1 MSSILTTCPD
11 ASRLAAWIDGQANA
25 AEREALLAHSLTC
38 PACSELVADVLA
50 AQRQAKGAGGKARR
64 GFLRGW
70 VAAAALLVASTG
82 ALALWLS
89 RDVGADSYR
98 QALAAALQP
107 SASADAAL
115 RFHPPSTVSTAGL
128 PQPRVLRGGPE
139 SGPCAPRTPCGEALA
154 KALERAG
161 SPLRL
166 KLDPEA
172 AQIFLASSALNP
184 ETAYEAKDIIESH
197 GWATSS
203 DARLRVA
210 ACLVLALT
218 GTDRYHREIEATVA
232 AVDPSELED
241 VATLYN
247 LAQLAAHVGD
257 RSRQCRALR
266 AYLARAPASAW
277 QEEARRRSETCGP
290 G

>member
-1 MSSILTTCPD
+1 MNSTLKTCPD
-11 ASRLAAWIDGQANA
+11 ASRLAAWIDGRAS
-25 AEREALLAHSLTC
+25 AEERQALLAHSLTC

-50 AQRQAKGAGGKARR
+50 AQRQTTAQERGRPIFRR
-64 GFLRGW
+64 AW
-70 VAAAALLVASTG
+70 AAAAALLVAGTG
-82 ALALWLS
+82 SFAFWLS

-107 SASADAAL
+107 SAAATAAL
-115 RFHPPSTVSTAGL
+115 NFHPPSSVSTAGL

-139 SGPCAPRTPCGEALA
+139 SGPCAPQTPCGEALE
-154 KALERAG
+154 KALDRAG

-172 AQIFLASSALNP
+172 AQIFLASSALDP
-184 ETAYEAKDIIESH
+184 EMAYAARSTIEEH
-197 GWATSS
+197 GWATSGNP
-203 DARLRVA
+203 RLRVA

-218 GTDRYHREIEATVA
+218 RTDHRREIEATVS

-241 VATLYN
+241 LAALYN

-257 RSRQCRALR
+257 LDRECRALR

-277 QEEARRRSETCGP
+277 RDEAQRRSARCP
-290 G
+290 LP

>member
-1 MSSILTTCPD
+1 MNSTLKTCPD
-11 ASRLAAWIDGQANA
+11 ASSLAAWIDGRASAQ
-25 AEREALLAHSLTC
+25 ERAALLAHSLAC

-50 AQRQAKGAGGKARR
+50 AQRQTAAQERGRPVFRR
-64 GFLRGW
+64 GW
-70 VAAAALLVASTG
+70 AAAAVLLVASTG
-82 ALALWLS
+82 TLALWLS

-107 SASADAAL
+107 SASADTAL
-115 RFHPPSTVSTAGL
+115 RFHPPSSVSTAGL

-154 KALERAG
+154 KALDRAG

-172 AQIFLASSALNP
+172 AQIFLASSALDP
-184 ETAYEAKDIIESH
+184 ETAYKATSIIESH
-197 GWATSS
+197 GWATSGNP
-203 DARLRVA
+203 RLRVA

-218 GTDRYHREIEATVA
+218 GTGYHREIEATVA

-241 VATLYN
+241 LAALYN
-247 LAQLAAHVGD
+247 LAQLAAYVGD
-257 RSRQCRALR
+257 LDRECRALR

-277 QEEARRRSETCGP
+277 QDEARRRSQRCAP
-290 G
+290 P